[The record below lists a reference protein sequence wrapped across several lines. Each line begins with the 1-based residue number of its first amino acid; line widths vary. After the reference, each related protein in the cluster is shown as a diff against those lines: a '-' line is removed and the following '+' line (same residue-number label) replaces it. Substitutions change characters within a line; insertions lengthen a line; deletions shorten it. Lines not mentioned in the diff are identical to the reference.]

1 MKRLHLIT
9 GGILLIIMV
18 IPSVCM
24 AEDNIQAISYYN
36 TAVDMANA
44 GDMNG
49 ALTQVDRSL
58 AIQPNNTLSLA
69 TKAGILNALKQ
80 FGEALSVSDQAI
92 LQDQSFPYGYITR
105 ADALNGLGR
114 FSEAVAATD
123 EAIRINYEVP
133 EAWATRGNA
142 LLGLGR
148 VKEGMEASEKALA
161 LSPGNPMALD
171 NLRRAEVMNSPGAAT
186 SRLNKAE
193 TPLSWFLAVAG
204 AVGAIFLTVS
214 TKNE

>member
-1 MKRLHLIT
+1 M
-9 GGILLIIMV
+9 IIV

-58 AIQPNNTLSLA
+58 AIQPNNTLALA
-69 TKAGILNALKQ
+69 TKAGILNALKR
-80 FGEALSVSDQAI
+80 FGEALSVSDQAV
-92 LQDQSFPYGYITR
+92 LQDPSFPYGYITR

-123 EAIRINYEVP
+123 EAIRINPEVP
-133 EAWATRGNA
+133 DAWATRGNA
-142 LLGLGR
+142 LLQLGR

-204 AVGAIFLTVS
+204 AVGAIFLIVS
-214 TKNE
+214 TKSE